1 MFDNRSRYIGPI
13 ESHTASVVSMMKKQL
28 AQPRPGPGL
37 PGKCNLSTAALVNIY
52 NIHIVM
58 LDTQWAVGI
67 NLLYEV

>member
-1 MFDNRSRYIGPI
+1 
-13 ESHTASVVSMMKKQL
+13 MMKKQL